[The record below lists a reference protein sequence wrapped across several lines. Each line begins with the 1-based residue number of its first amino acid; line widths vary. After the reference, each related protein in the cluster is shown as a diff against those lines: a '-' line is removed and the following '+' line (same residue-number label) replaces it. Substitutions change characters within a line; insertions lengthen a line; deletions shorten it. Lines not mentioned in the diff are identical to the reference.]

1 MLLAIDTSTN
11 QTGLACY
18 DEQGLLGECVWRS
31 GRDHSAQLLPQL
43 TLLLRH
49 LGRAR
54 EEIGA
59 VAVALGPGSWSGLRV
74 GMSTAKGFALARGV
88 PILGVGTLDALVYQH
103 ERPGAATIPLIR
115 LGRERFATG
124 EPAKRGAGR
133 SAIEPRNTTLSEI
146 CAAVTGRALFCGDT
160 DAEVQTELRER
171 LGGRALFGVQ
181 LALFVRRARQPG
193 SAQDEQSD
201 PEQTLA
207 HLRHNRRNPFF
218 RELTSDWT
226 GLDDRS
232 SAEQPAS
239 AEDAA
244 PLDGATADRRPGS
257 RGPRDHSR

>member
-54 EEIGA
+54 EEISA

-171 LGGRALFGVQ
+171 LGGRALF
-181 LALFVRRARQPG
+181 P
-193 SAQDEQSD
+193 
-201 PEQTLA
+201 T
-207 HLRHNRRNPFF
+207 
-218 RELTSDWT
+218 
-226 GLDDRS
+226 
-232 SAEQPAS
+232 PA
-239 AEDAA
+239 A
-244 PLDGATADRRPGS
+244 GARRPGYLAELAWQ
-257 RGPRDHSR
+257 RLQAGDTDDLATLEPIYLGQPVKVKL